1 MDAKEETQ
9 RGGVLARLRRMAG
22 LRATARR
29 QDLGFTLLEI
39 MVVLAIIGLIVGSVG
54 VMVFNRFKKAQTQ
67 TAKTRVTEIANAT
80 VQFMLDNSNTCPRS
94 IDELVTQKY
103 LKKGLKDPWG
113 KDFIFR
119 CPGTSDTDGADVASA
134 GPDKAE
140 GTPDDVKS
148 WE

>member
-1 MDAKEETQ
+1 MYRNQ
-9 RGGVLARLRRMAG
+9 NLV
-22 LRATARR
+22 ARR
-29 QDLGFTLLEI
+29 RSRHDRGFSLLEI

-54 VMVFNRFKKAQTQ
+54 VMVFNRFKKAQVS

-80 VQFMLDNSNTCPRS
+80 MQFMLDNSNSCPRS
-94 IDELVTQKY
+94 LDDLVAQKY

-113 KDFIFR
+113 KDFIYH
-119 CPGTSDTDGADVASA
+119 CPGTNDTDGADVISA

-140 GTPDDVKS
+140 GTADDVKS

>member
-1 MDAKEETQ
+1 MDAKDQEQ
-9 RGGVLARLRRMAG
+9 RGGVLARLRRRDG
-22 LRATARR
+22 VQPSHRR
-29 QDLGFTLLEI
+29 ERGFTLLEI

-54 VMVFNRFKKAQTQ
+54 VMVFNRFKKAQTS
-67 TAKTRVTEIANAT
+67 TAKTRVSEIANAT

-94 IDELVTQKY
+94 LDELVSQKY

-113 KDFIFR
+113 KDFIYR
-119 CPGTSDTDGADVASA
+119 CPGTNDTDGADVSSA

-140 GTPDDVKS
+140 GTADDVKS

>member
-1 MDAKEETQ
+1 MRQKKKEEGPVMD
-9 RGGVLARLRRMAG
+9 RMENRRLPRYRRDA
-22 LRATARR
+22 
-29 QDLGFTLLEI
+29 GFTLLEI

-54 VMVFNRFKKAQTQ
+54 VMVFNRFKKAQIQ
-67 TAKTRVTEIANAT
+67 TAKTRVTEISNAT
-80 VQFMLDNSNTCPRS
+80 TQFMLDNNNNCPRGL
-94 IDELVTQKY
+94 DDLVSQKY

-134 GPDKAE
+134 GPDKQE
-140 GTPDDVKS
+140 GTADDIKS

>member
-1 MDAKEETQ
+1 MRRMDAKRTGP
-9 RGGVLARLRRMAG
+9 RPYRK
-22 LRATARR
+22 
-29 QDLGFTLLEI
+29 DLGFTLLEI

-54 VMVFNRFKKAQTQ
+54 VMVFNRFKKAQVQ
-67 TAKTRVTEIANAT
+67 TAKTRVTEISNAT
-80 VQFMLDNSNTCPRS
+80 TQFMLDNNNSCPRS
-94 IDELVTQKY
+94 LDELVSQKY

-134 GPDKAE
+134 GPDKQE
-140 GTPDDVKS
+140 GTQDDIKS

>member
-1 MDAKEETQ
+1 MMTQKKKEEEPVMD
-9 RGGVLARLRRMAG
+9 RMKNRRKP
-22 LRATARR
+22 RDRR
-29 QDLGFTLLEI
+29 DMGFTLLEI

-54 VMVFNRFKKAQTQ
+54 VMVFNRFKKAQIQ
-67 TAKTRVTEIANAT
+67 TAKTRVTEISNAT
-80 VQFMLDNSNTCPRS
+80 TQFMLDNNNNCPRGL
-94 IDELVTQKY
+94 DDLVSQKY

-134 GPDKAE
+134 GPDKQE
-140 GTPDDVKS
+140 GTADDIKS

>member
-1 MDAKEETQ
+1 MFRNQNVVTRRRSRHD
-9 RGGVLARLRRMAG
+9 RG
-22 LRATARR
+22 
-29 QDLGFTLLEI
+29 FSLLEI

-54 VMVFNRFKKAQTQ
+54 VMVFNRFKKAQVS

-80 VQFMLDNSNTCPRS
+80 MQFMLDNSNNCPRS
-94 IDELVTQKY
+94 LDDLVAQKY

-113 KDFIFR
+113 KDFIYR
-119 CPGTSDTDGADVASA
+119 CPGTNDTDGADVISA

-140 GTPDDVKS
+140 GTADDVKS

>member
-1 MDAKEETQ
+1 MQPMRK
-9 RGGVLARLRRMAG
+9 RRV
-22 LRATARR
+22 RHER
-29 QDLGFTLLEI
+29 GFTLLEI

-54 VMVFNRFKKAQTQ
+54 VMVFNRFKKAQVQ
-67 TAKTRVTEIANAT
+67 TAKTRVTEISNAT
-80 VQFMLDNSNTCPRS
+80 TQFMLDNNNTCPRGL
-94 IDELVTQKY
+94 DELVSQKY

-134 GPDKAE
+134 GPDKQE
-140 GTPDDVKS
+140 GTQDDVKS